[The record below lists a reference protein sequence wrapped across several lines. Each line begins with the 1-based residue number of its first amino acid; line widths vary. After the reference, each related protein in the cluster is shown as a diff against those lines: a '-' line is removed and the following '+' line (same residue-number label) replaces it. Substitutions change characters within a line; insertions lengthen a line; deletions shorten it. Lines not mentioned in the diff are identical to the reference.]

1 MPHGRPAT
9 RCCSARAIRASE
21 LFGIVSGRIA
31 ILTRSPDGRESL
43 VAVLDEGSLFGELG
57 LFDDGPRSADARAL
71 EETPAHRARLRR
83 RARRHRAH
91 PTILWVI
98 VRLLAR
104 RLRNTDESLA
114 DAVFLDVPARTA
126 KRLLEI
132 AGDADQFRLPMTQ
145 EDLAGLVGASRERVN
160 KALSLFTRLG
170 WIEVEGRNRYRILDR
185 QAAAR
190 AGHALSRSPSEPLAS
205 VRLQEREHPAPRV
218 GGVVGAVR
226 GALGRVHEAVL
237 GLGVHDDL
245 AVGPVGPRGAQRL
258 DVGCGRE
265 RVVAAEDRER
275 RAHLGRGVERQAGLR
290 ADPARRADGSSR
302 RTRPRGRSAR
312 SRRPSAPASRP
323 CRTRAPR
330 PRARRRAP
338 RGSRPRPRGR
348 RAAARRRAPST

>member
-1 MPHGRPAT
+1 VSRNEVLFRQDDEAH
-9 RCCSARAIRASE
+9 E
-21 LFGIVSGRIA
+21 LFGIVTGRVA

-71 EETPAHRARLRR
+71 EETQLIVLGYEAVRA
-83 RARRHRAH
+83 AIDAH

-185 QAAAR
+185 QALTDR
-190 AGHALSRSPSEPLAS
+190 ATL
-205 VRLQEREHPAPRV
+205 
-218 GGVVGAVR
+218 
-226 GALGRVHEAVL
+226 
-237 GLGVHDDL
+237 
-245 AVGPVGPRGAQRL
+245 
-258 DVGCGRE
+258 
-265 RVVAAEDRER
+265 
-275 RAHLGRGVERQAGLR
+275 
-290 ADPARRADGSSR
+290 
-302 RTRPRGRSAR
+302 
-312 SRRPSAPASRP
+312 
-323 CRTRAPR
+323 
-330 PRARRRAP
+330 
-338 RGSRPRPRGR
+338 
-348 RAAARRRAPST
+348 

>member
-1 MPHGRPAT
+1 MAT
-9 RCCSARAIRASE
+9 LRDTMAERRILETTQLLGALPPDALETLRQQATTRTVARNEVLFREDEPSSE
-21 LFGIVSGRIA
+21 LYGIINGRIA

-71 EETPAHRARLRR
+71 EESTVIVLGYDAVRA
-83 RARRHRAH
+83 AIDQH
-91 PTILWVI
+91 PTMLWVI

-185 QAAAR
+185 E
-190 AGHALSRSPSEPLAS
+190 ALTERSTL
-205 VRLQEREHPAPRV
+205 
-218 GGVVGAVR
+218 
-226 GALGRVHEAVL
+226 
-237 GLGVHDDL
+237 
-245 AVGPVGPRGAQRL
+245 
-258 DVGCGRE
+258 
-265 RVVAAEDRER
+265 
-275 RAHLGRGVERQAGLR
+275 
-290 ADPARRADGSSR
+290 
-302 RTRPRGRSAR
+302 
-312 SRRPSAPASRP
+312 
-323 CRTRAPR
+323 
-330 PRARRRAP
+330 
-338 RGSRPRPRGR
+338 
-348 RAAARRRAPST
+348 